1 MSVHYICVCKLM
13 NGKYVFSASVF
24 PTHGLVF
31 VFVMAFCNVYLGVLN
46 EPFATYGAP
55 IQMTPAKFFKKSSFE
70 LPNVYNYLCIIT
82 ALVHGILVR

>member
-1 MSVHYICVCKLM
+1 M

-24 PTHGLVF
+24 PTHGHVF

-55 IQMTPAKFFKKSSFE
+55 IQITPAKFFKK
-70 LPNVYNYLCIIT
+70 
-82 ALVHGILVR
+82 ILI

>member
-1 MSVHYICVCKLM
+1 M

-55 IQMTPAKFFKKSSFE
+55 IQKTPAKFF
-70 LPNVYNYLCIIT
+70 
-82 ALVHGILVR
+82 

>member
-1 MSVHYICVCKLM
+1 M

-55 IQMTPAKFFKKSSFE
+55 IQITPAKFLKNPHLNS
-70 LPNVYNYLCIIT
+70 LMYIIIC
-82 ALVHGILVR
+82 A